1 MSKELSKMTLI
12 SIVQQLPKEDI
23 QYVQDY
29 IENMEKEIEE
39 LKADYGNKAQVER
52 DLLEQENEELKNKI
66 DKAIEYIESNPKV
79 YVYDDIIYV
88 NDIIEWEN
96 SCAEINKT
104 EFIKTLLKILKGSD
118 E

>member
-1 MSKELSKMTLI
+1 LFPDAYIDPPKNLLQEIKELKSKLE
-12 SIVQQLPKEDI
+12 L
-23 QYVQDY
+23 Y
-29 IENMEKEIEE
+29 ENGVIYSSKVDE
-39 LKADYGNKAQVER
+39 LQ
-52 DLLEQENEELKNKI
+52 NKI